1 MLLGGCVKVKLT
13 DVSVTKLNGTCL
25 TLISQFTRAL
35 KAHNGVVLRLTDPNI
50 VGQVVSHAKHTTS
63 PELRRICN
71 MLLIEI
77 KNHLSGEQAPQTQFT
92 EYRTL
97 EDGGDNLKDESGD
110 LGRL

>member
-1 MLLGGCVKVKLT
+1 MKVKLT

-50 VGQVVSHAKHTTS
+50 VGQVIRHAKHTSS
-63 PELRRICN
+63 PDLRRICN

-77 KNHLSGEQAPQTQFT
+77 KNHLSGEQAPQAQFT
-92 EYRTL
+92 EYQKL
-97 EDGGDNLKDESGD
+97 EDGSENLKEDSTD
-110 LGRL
+110 HRRL